1 VTHSWLFHLLLV
13 SFAFRGS
20 LCDALECR
28 QRLCPETVEIAAQ
41 SFDAGRIDRIDTTSS
56 FRAIEDQTRSLQDP
70 QMLGDGGAGDWKLTS
85 QLTHGTGAFHESLE
99 DGATGAI
106 TQSGPRVYFV
116 SYH

>member
-1 VTHSWLFHLLLV
+1 MACSSPSACLLPFLWI
-13 SFAFRGS
+13 AL

-28 QRLCPETVEIAAQ
+28 QRLCPEAVEIAAQ
-41 SFDAGRIDRIDTTSS
+41 SFEAVRVDRIDTTSS
-56 FRAIEDQTRSLQDP
+56 FRTIEDQTRSLQHP

-85 QLTHGTGAFHESLE
+85 QLTHGTRAFHESLE

>member
-1 VTHSWLFHLLLV
+1 
-13 SFAFRGS
+13 
-20 LCDALECR
+20 
-28 QRLCPETVEIAAQ
+28 
-41 SFDAGRIDRIDTTSS
+41 
-56 FRAIEDQTRSLQDP
+56 
-70 QMLGDGGAGDWKLTS
+70 MLGDGGAGDWKLTS